1 LEGLHFR
8 SDPETSPSDLQ
19 CPDLYS
25 WGVSEHLE
33 ASFIRAELLGFQS
46 SSGAHHS
53 VEDFRSTG
61 FERDLGIRAPGLFL
75 PSPDLLF
82 GIFLEVIGH
91 LWHQGRIVEE
101 LQLSSRTWHW
111 SSSLI
116 QPLEAYFVLSGA
128 FCSSSIVYL
137 LGHLLSIPDRHL
149 HCSRFLYFMNKSY
162 LRCFGLSIIL
172 HMVEVCS
179 MVVSSCYLLQ
189 TFI

>member
-1 LEGLHFR
+1 VDLEIWTPGL
-8 SDPETSPSDLQ
+8 SLQ
-19 CPDLYS
+19 LPDLS
-25 WGVSEHLE
+25 VGIFLGVIGHFGS
-33 ASFIRAELLGFQS
+33 RAELL
-46 SSGAHHS
+46 
-53 VEDFRSTG
+53 RSFSIAAG
-61 FERDLGIRAPGLFL
+61 R
-75 PSPDLLF
+75 
-82 GIFLEVIGH
+82 GIFQLEGF
-91 LWHQGRIVEE
+91 G
-101 LQLSSRTWHW
+101 STWHW

-179 MVVSSCYLLQ
+179 MVVSSCYLLH
-189 TFI
+189 THI

>member
-1 LEGLHFR
+1 MGCTIQWR
-8 SDPETSPSDLQ
+8 SSDLQ
-19 CPDLYS
+19 RLR
-25 WGVSEHLE
+25 WILE
-33 ASFIRAELLGFQS
+33 
-46 SSGAHHS
+46 
-53 VEDFRSTG
+53 
-61 FERDLGIRAPGLFL
+61 IRAPGLFL
-75 PSPDLLF
+75 PSPNLLF

-91 LWHQGRIVEE
+91 IWHQGRIVEE
-101 LQLSSRTWHW
+101 LQLSSRTWLW
-111 SSSLI
+111 SSFLI

-128 FCSSSIVYL
+128 FYSSFIVYL

-162 LRCFGLSIIL
+162 LRCSGVSIIL

>member
-1 LEGLHFR
+1 VGCTIQWR
-8 SDPETSPSDLQ
+8 SSDLQ
-19 CPDLYS
+19 GLR
-25 WGVSEHLE
+25 GILE
-33 ASFIRAELLGFQS
+33 
-46 SSGAHHS
+46 
-53 VEDFRSTG
+53 
-61 FERDLGIRAPGLFL
+61 IRAPGLFL